1 MPKKTNTKKGKKNS
15 NKILELEK
23 KNKIIENKERELK
36 NKNISLLA
44 EFDNYKK
51 RIYNQIANDKKYEG
65 KALFVNI
72 IPIIDDIERV
82 LVVDDVAPK
91 PMISGI
97 DLIKNKFLSI
107 LEESGVIS
115 YESVG
120 KFFDPDYHEA
130 IMIKKSKKKS
140 NVIIEEYQ
148 KGYTYHDKVIR
159 HAKVI
164 VSE

>member
-1 MPKKTNTKKGKKNS
+1 MPKTANNKKKKSNS
-15 NKILELEK
+15 DKILELEE
-23 KNKIIENKERELK
+23 KNKVFENKVKELK

-51 RIYNQIANDKKYEG
+51 RVFNQIANDKKYEG
-65 KALFVNI
+65 KDIFINI

-82 LVVDDVAPK
+82 LTVDDMDSKSV
-91 PMISGI
+91 ISGI
-97 DLIKNKFLSI
+97 DLIKNKFFSV
-107 LEESGVIS
+107 LEELGVNS

-120 KFFDPDYHEA
+120 KAFNPDYHEA
-130 IMIKKSKKKS
+130 IMIKKTKNKS

-148 KGYTYHDKVIR
+148 KGYTYHDRVLR